1 MTSKYSESLTQRK
14 KAQLA
19 YYAKNRQRIIDY
31 ANNYYAE
38 HKESVL
44 AKAKVRYATTKK
56 KTYFCKVCG
65 TQLPAELSGHH
76 LYCPEHRPVRKSAKK
91 QQKEPGV

>member
-1 MTSKYSESLTQRK
+1 MTIQNFDSLSQQK
-14 KAQLA
+14 KVQQA

-31 ANNYYAE
+31 ASKYYTE